1 MREEIGAD
9 CHLVKFWKVGATEE
23 TGFEFVEYLVGICDG
38 PFSFAPGEV
47 ETGAFFPIE
56 QIRRWVERSPQEF
69 TPLFK
74 MAAAK
79 FLSETERLMK
89 MARVS

>member
-9 CHLVKFWKVGATEE
+9 CPLVLFWKVAATPE
-23 TGFEFVEYLVGICDG
+23 TDYEFVEYLVGLCDG
-38 PFSFAPGEV
+38 PFRFAPGEV
-47 ETGAFFPIE
+47 ETGAFFPVE
-56 QIRRWVERSPQEF
+56 KIRRWVERTPEEF

-79 FLSETERLMK
+79 FLGETESLIK
-89 MARVS
+89 MANGS

>member
-9 CHLVKFWKVGATEE
+9 CSLVKFWKTNASEE
-23 TGFEFVEYLVGICDG
+23 TGNEFVEFLVGCCDG
-38 PFSFAPGEV
+38 PFRFAPGEV

-56 QIRRWVERSPQEF
+56 QIYRWVERTPEEF

-79 FLSETERLMK
+79 FLGETESLRKLITG
-89 MARVS
+89 A